1 MATNPMARARGF
13 HLVPGEL
20 PLAQGTSG
28 CSRWQDHSID
38 KPHQPPAK
46 PQSSPGHAATRSSKA
61 ARQPGSSGKGRW
73 STRLSPLAVG
83 QRHKLPTTNSPEM
96 SFGLVWG
103 TRDRLPGGAALP
115 HAGAMGRR
123 DPVSGP
129 SRLWPQRRHGRAA
142 CSLPSTHRGYER
154 GACWS
159 RPAPGGRRQGVRN
172 SSPLRD
178 SNGIAKRS
186 GLQRSPRL
194 T

>member
-1 MATNPMARARGF
+1 MATNPTARTRGF
-13 HLVPGEL
+13 HWCLV
-20 PLAQGTSG
+20 S
-28 CSRWQDHSID
+28 SRWPRAHLD
-38 KPHQPPAK
+38 A
-46 PQSSPGHAATRSSKA
+46 HAGRTTPSTNPTSASQNRRAPRGTQRHGA
-61 ARQPGSSGKGRW
+61 ARRRGRKGRW
-73 STRLSPLAVG
+73 STQLSPLAVG
-83 QRHKLPTTNSPEM
+83 QRHKLPTTNGPEM

-115 HAGAMGRR
+115 HAEAMGRR

-172 SSPLRD
+172 SSPPPPRETPVG
-178 SNGIAKRS
+178 SPSTAACS
-186 GLQRSPRL
+186 GAPA
-194 T
+194 